1 MYKKLFLVAVIST
14 VTTLCA
20 HQVITENIGTNK
32 FEVKF
37 WAHGDFA
44 PYKANQLIAANA
56 YDLNSKEIKTG
67 INYHFGE
74 NKTPEVLTA
83 AKPAIITSAFD
94 AGYWVESDKGGAFVD
109 GGKSAAN
116 GVVFSTSRSVKLG
129 KTYFSWNPNLT
140 SPIGLKL
147 EVIALSDP
155 FKLKIGDYLPVLVLK
170 NGVPIKGIGFEVG
183 KEESKVITNE
193 FGIAQIK
200 IKEKGLNIIAAIDS
214 EQELNDPNANTLLL
228 QSSISFELK

>member
-1 MYKKLFLVAVIST
+1 MYKKLFLATVMSVA
-14 VTTLCA
+14 TTLCA
-20 HQVITENIGTNK
+20 HQVVTQNVGTNK

-37 WAHGDFA
+37 WAHGDFS
-44 PYKANQLIAANA
+44 PYKSNQLIDAKA
-56 YDLNSKEIKTG
+56 YDESLKEIKTG

-83 AKPAIITSAFD
+83 AKPAIIASAFD
-94 AGYWVESDKGGAFVD
+94 AGYWVESDKGGDFID
-109 GGKSAAN
+109 GGKNSVK

-129 KTYFSWNPNLT
+129 KTYFSWNQNLV

-147 EVIALSDP
+147 EVIALSNP

-170 NGVPIKGIGFEVG
+170 NGEPIEGIGFEVG
-183 KEESKVITNE
+183 KEKSKSVTNK
-193 FGIAQIK
+193 FGIAQIE
-200 IKEKGLNIIAAIDS
+200 IKEKGLNVIAAIDS